1 MKEQVVVRELAPG
14 GVWVEGVQASA
25 CESCQAKSGC
35 GQQSLK
41 KLGRPVTLWVE
52 TNQKLSIGDEVLVE
66 LPDGAVAMSA
76 LVLYGV
82 PLLGLALGAVIASR
96 FGVADWQT
104 FLAACAGLA
113 AGFAIARGMSE
124 RYQEQWQ
131 PRLIPPIDASSIPG
145 CFSEPSGK

>member
-1 MKEQVVVRELAPG
+1 MREQVVVKELAAG
-14 GVWVEGVQASA
+14 GIWVEGVQASA

-52 TNQKLSIGDEVLVE
+52 TSQKFSVGEEVSVE

-76 LVLYGV
+76 LVLYGI

-96 FGVADWQT
+96 FDMPDWQT
-104 FLAACAGLA
+104 FLGASAGLA
-113 AGFAIARGMSE
+113 VGFAVARGLSE

-131 PRLIPPIDASSIPG
+131 PRLIPPIDSSSVPG
-145 CFSEPSGK
+145 CFSELSDK